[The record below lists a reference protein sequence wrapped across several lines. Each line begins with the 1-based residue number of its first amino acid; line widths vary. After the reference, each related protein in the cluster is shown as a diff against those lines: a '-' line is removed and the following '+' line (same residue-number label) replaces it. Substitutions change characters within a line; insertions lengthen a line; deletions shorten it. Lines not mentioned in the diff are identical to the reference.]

1 MAHIEQ
7 QAPAMQTPD
16 PEAFR
21 DQYTVEDDA
30 ALQLVCRDAD
40 LAQAWVDSHFLT
52 IRWIEAD
59 MLYQSPPML
68 KVWEGTKV
76 PRANISLFTVATIV
90 NSLLGKVRNGLFYE
104 KPPFV
109 LRPKPGMTENTTRAI
124 GAVEETQLDQM
135 NFREAVKRG
144 LFSALLLGTAIWKYG
159 WKSYQKKKK
168 KYVRL
173 NPLQKLVAFGKNLML
188 RTSDSTKYKVTES
201 WVDCEEPT
209 FEDLD
214 IRDVLVD
221 PSTRR
226 GDIRDASC
234 KYVIHKRTVT
244 FRELL
249 ELAPQLGYELPEEEE
264 VRQWFMP
271 PAAAEQIQQDRS
283 LEYLGSSAYLHHA
296 APRFQK
302 TTDDPFDE
310 PLELLERWD
319 DDKVISVLQRARV
332 IRNCENPFG
341 EKPFYSLN
349 WWDTLDAFWGL
360 GLGVVLGG
368 EQRFQQGL
376 VNATADICSLIVN
389 PTIVRS
395 RGANVTSQNV
405 RQRLGG
411 IFDVDGPVKEAFMYA
426 ETPKIPAEIFL
437 AGQQSEARAEAV
449 SGANELLTQGS
460 LPSKGRTSLGR
471 TATGASA
478 MAGAVNE
485 RIGGFVEDFVLQ
497 VFEPFLWDLHQMNCE
512 FLPEQILQEILNDK
526 LGKDFELD
534 AEKYFNA
541 PIQRF
546 EVMAGSH
553 IAVKQQ
559 MTQAVSLMVELFGSP
574 QTMSELSQI
583 NGQYVDIEE
592 LLHMIADVSG
602 FRNFYDVIKPLT
614 AEMKQRMMA
623 QNPAVLQ
630 AQAKAGL
637 AQQQHDNAAELIDQ
651 KDINRATV
659 LTLRDAMKQ
668 NMQTE
673 AVTGEPGGQG
683 LGEGATE

>member
-16 PEAFR
+16 AEAFT

-68 KVWEGTKV
+68 KVWEGTTV

-109 LRPKPGMTENTTRAI
+109 LRPKPGMTEDTTRAI
-124 GAVEETQLDQM
+124 SAVEETQLDQM
-135 NFREAVKRG
+135 KFRETVKRG
-144 LFSALLLGTAIWKYG
+144 LFSALLLGTGIWKYG
-159 WKSYQKKKK
+159 WKSYQKKKVT
-168 KYVRL
+168 YTRL
-173 NPLQKLVAFGKNLML
+173 NPLQKLVAFGKNLIF
-188 RTSDSTKYKVTES
+188 RTADSTKYKRNVD

-226 GDIRDASC
+226 GNIQDASC

-244 FRELL
+244 YRELL
-249 ELAPQLGYELPEEEE
+249 ELAPQLGYELPDEDEIKS
-264 VRQWFMP
+264 WFMP

-302 TTDDPFDE
+302 TTEDPFEE

-319 DDKVISVLQRARV
+319 DDKCISVLQRARV

-341 EKPFYSLN
+341 CKPFYSLN

-376 VNATADICSLIVN
+376 TNATADICSLIVN

-395 RGANVTSQNV
+395 RGANVTSQNI

-411 IFDVDGPVKEAFMYA
+411 IFDVDGPVKDAFMYA
-426 ETPKIPAEIFL
+426 ETPKIPTEIFI

-449 SGANELLTQGS
+449 SGANELLTQGN
-460 LPSKGRTSLGR
+460 LPQRGRTSLGR

-478 MAGAVNE
+478 MAGAVND

-512 FLPEQILQEILNDK
+512 FLPEKVLADILNDK

-541 PIQRF
+541 PIERF

-559 MTQAVSLMVELFGSP
+559 MAQAVTLMVELFQSP
-574 QTMSELSQI
+574 QTMSELAQI
-583 NGQYVDIEE
+583 NGQYVDVSE

-602 FRNFYDVIKPLT
+602 FRNFYDVIKDLT
-614 AEMKQRMMA
+614 PEMRQKMMA
-623 QNPAVLQ
+623 MNPAVIQ
-630 AQAKAGL
+630 AQAKGRL
-637 AQQQHDNAAELIDQ
+637 QQQQHQNQQELIDQ
-651 KDINRATV
+651 KDVNRAVV
-659 LTLRDAMKQ
+659 LGLRSGIESEIRS
-668 NMQTE
+668 E
-673 AVTGEPGGQG
+673 AETGQG
-683 LGEGATE
+683 GAEGLGAGWTE